1 MSGLQNIIN
10 GNKSDGVSAST
21 HAGMKEAGVG
31 PYEVPAPPPPPPP
44 QTTSQRSQVGST
56 QMSNEAGLR
65 NALKARGLTDA
76 QIDEKIKT
84 NKQQTGL
91 R

>member
-1 MSGLQNIIN
+1 MSGLQNII
-10 GNKSDGVSAST
+10 GGSKIDGVSVST

-31 PYEVPAPPPPPPP
+31 PYDAPPPPPTPPP

-56 QMSNEAGLR
+56 QISNEAGLR
-65 NALKARGLTDA
+65 NALKARGLSDSE
-76 QIDEKIKT
+76 IDQKIRT
-84 NKQQTGL
+84 NKRQTGY